1 MVLLLKDLRIIFLYF
16 NHPANV
22 GKKYSGNPY
31 PSGYNQENH
40 SIL

>member
-22 GKKYSGNPY
+22 GGRISRK
-31 PSGYNQENH
+31 
-40 SIL
+40 SIYLNLDFLD